1 MQSPPQKK
9 QKTKHE
15 DENAF
20 HSQMASEQVSTAKRL
35 TGVFSYSDAPVLC
48 VSLPCVKS
56 GKEGMT
62 QTGYL
67 YPKGPV
73 EWKWRIIHFMDCQNT
88 HIMVTD
94 DNHRVRRGKKLGHP
108 LHLPC
113 DFFTVPWCF
122 LSISISLL
130 FSVFSFCL
138 VLTFHPLVFLWTPYQ
153 VEFFFSF
160 FPSSSLFMRKN
171 SLSKSGRFTSEV
183 ESAQMAKKKTKC
195 IMAGSLKCD
204 TMTLCFQL

>member
-35 TGVFSYSDAPVLC
+35 TDVFSYSDAPVLC

-113 DFFTVPWCF
+113 D
-122 LSISISLL
+122 I
-130 FSVFSFCL
+130 
-138 VLTFHPLVFLWTPYQ
+138 FLWNLFCAT
-153 VEFFFSF
+153 
-160 FPSSSLFMRKN
+160 SSLFLGVF
-171 SLSKSGRFTSEV
+171 SLFPFLCCSQF
-183 ESAQMAKKKTKC
+183 
-195 IMAGSLKCD
+195 SLFV
-204 TMTLCFQL
+204 LFWLSIL